1 MFITPRKRGLLERP
15 VGRPPQKV
23 RRYYGRIAV
32 RLLLRG

>member
-23 RRYYGRIAV
+23 RRYYSSFTCI
-32 RLLLRG
+32 